1 MNRIHRVVWSEC
13 RKAFIVAG
21 EHAKA
26 KGKPSSSTR
35 KAVASA
41 VVMALAAMAA
51 EPAMAGT
58 PGATVSTGVYS
69 NGSNITGTGTGA
81 GLLASGNV
89 TSISNSGT
97 ITGGPTGGAGIYLQS
112 NSTVTGGINN
122 SGTIS
127 GGVSGIKI
135 QKQHRERRH

>member
-51 EPAMAGT
+51 EPALAGNGQT
-58 PGATVSTGVYS
+58 WTAGAYTNSSSNTGSTFGVFA
-69 NGSNITGTGTGA
+69 GS
-81 GLLASGNV
+81 
-89 TSISNSGT
+89 SGT
-97 ITGGPTGGAGIYLQS
+97 LGNYIN
-112 NSTVTGGINN
+112 NSTISGTLDGMALTGSTLSGGITN

-127 GGVSGIKI
+127 GIAHTGIHTTK
-135 QKQHRERRH
+135 HHCNG